1 MAFKIGFIS
10 EPVRKSEEI
19 CAEPPKQI
27 TPRKSVVQVYFP
39 ADHRTLAYYND
50 RFDLHR
56 GDLVFVD
63 GKLEG
68 EQGRVVDVSYNFKIK
83 LSDYRRVIAVADT
96 AVHGQ
101 FYAAGSHFITFD
113 RSALPAQKVRTW
125 FLPPQKPED
134 EFASGADDTMFPL
147 SELKEMKVTAAVA
160 DRGHDYY
167 CRNLVRYIS
176 LSGHRG
182 YAIVE
187 GTSPYEVE
195 FTYKNGQIGGLVCS
209 CFCGEHCKH
218 EFAAML
224 QLKDILEQIEKKFK
238 ADYQRSD
245 YFAAVY
251 KGTLLDFAVD
261 GKDDGTFTL

>member
-1 MAFKIGFIS
+1 MAFRIGFIS
-10 EPVRKSEEI
+10 EPARKSGEV
-19 CAEPPKQI
+19 CAEPPKQAA
-27 TPRKSVVQVYFP
+27 PRKSVVQVYFP
-39 ADHRTLAYYND
+39 ADHLTLAYYND
-50 RFDLHR
+50 RFDLRR
-56 GDLVFVD
+56 GDWVFVD

-68 EQGRVVDVSYNFKIK
+68 EQGCVEEVSYNFKIK
-83 LSDYRRVIAVADT
+83 LSDYKRVIAVADT

-101 FYAAGSHFITFD
+101 FYAVGSHFITFD

-134 EFASGADDTMFPL
+134 EFASGADDTVFPL

-160 DRGHDYY
+160 ERGRDYY
-167 CRNLVRYIS
+167 RRSLVRYIS
-176 LSGHRG
+176 LDGHRG
-182 YAIVE
+182 YAVVE

-195 FTYKNGQIGGLVCS
+195 FTYKNGEIGELVCS
-209 CFCGEHCKH
+209 CFCGDHCKH

-238 ADYQRSD
+238 AEYQRSD
-245 YFAAVY
+245 FFAAVC
-251 KGTLLDFAVD
+251 KRTLLDYAVD